1 MNDKILS
8 LLGICRRAGKLTIGA
23 DPSKDSI
30 QNHKAKLI
38 IFASDFSK
46 GSSKSV
52 LQAAHQYCVRTLT
65 LNRSKN
71 EVSAAVG
78 KLCGVMAVE
87 DKGFADKLET
97 LIENESGGELY
108 GKI

>member
-1 MNDKILS
+1 MNDRILS

-23 DPSKDSI
+23 DPAVEAVTK
-30 QNHKAKLI
+30 HKARLV
-38 IFASDFSK
+38 IFANDFSK
-46 GSSKSV
+46 GSLKPV
-52 LQAAHQYCVRTLT
+52 LLAAHENSVKTLE

-71 EVSAAVG
+71 EISAAVG

-87 DKGFADKLET
+87 DKGFAEKLCM